1 MAYTA
6 TATLLG
12 TGVFDQSLIPYR
24 RPPRYM
30 RFVNSD
36 AMARDYAAAAYHVAV
51 SRGEGGGC
59 ASPAEAVGYAP
70 NTVCPAPLGRADLSA
85 LWEAAVVAYRN
96 AYNRLGTVAEIRNEL
111 LAANKLADA
120 AYTSEHV
127 TPPSDPGIAPIR
139 MPGMTV
145 LSPVPTEPF
154 VVRSTLGAKM
164 GLAAAGIGII
174 GAILAAT
181 YDVGEKR

>member
-12 TGVFDQSLIPYR
+12 TGVFDQTLIPYR
-24 RPPRYM
+24 AAPQYM
-30 RFVNSD
+30 RLVNTD
-36 AMARDYAAAAYHVAV
+36 AKARNYAAAAYHVSV

-59 ASPAEAVGYAP
+59 GSSAAAVGYSP

-85 LWEAAVVAYRN
+85 LWEQAVVAYRN

-111 LAANKLADA
+111 LAANLLADA
-120 AYTSEHV
+120 AYTAEHV
-127 TPPSDPGIAPIR
+127 APPVDPANVPIR
-139 MPGMTV
+139 MQGMTV

-181 YDVGEKR
+181 YDVGEKK